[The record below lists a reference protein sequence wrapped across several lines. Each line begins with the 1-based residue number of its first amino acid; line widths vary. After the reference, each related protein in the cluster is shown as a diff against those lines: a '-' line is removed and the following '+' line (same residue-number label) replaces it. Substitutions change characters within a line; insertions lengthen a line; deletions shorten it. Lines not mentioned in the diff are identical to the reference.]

1 MLKNISIENRWIGLL
16 LLFYFFGLLGMSL
29 DSYRDLFLTFT
40 PLNLLITLIVFYK
53 VNQDSSKRFL
63 LLSFL
68 VFLIGFSVEAIGVA
82 TGVLFGNY
90 AYGDPF
96 GFKVFETPLTIGV
109 NWLFLSFCSHGIV
122 QSFTKKALWL
132 ILLPAILM
140 TSLDFL
146 VEPVAMKLNFWNW
159 ENDIIPI
166 QNYVMWFIT
175 SVFIHGL
182 IYFFNP
188 KINTK
193 ISFVIMGVQIVFFGV
208 LNLVL

>member
-16 LLFYFFGLLGMSL
+16 LLFYFFGLIGMSL
-29 DSYRDLFLTFT
+29 DAYRVLFLLFT
-40 PLNLLITLIVFYK
+40 PLNLGITLLVFYK
-53 VNQDSSKRFL
+53 VNRDSSREFFI
-63 LLSFL
+63 LSFL

-90 AYGDPF
+90 IYGDPF
-96 GFKVFETPLTIGV
+96 GFKIFETPLMIGV

-122 QSFTKKALWL
+122 QYFTKKALWL
-132 ILLPAILM
+132 ILLPAVLM

-159 ENDIIPI
+159 ENDIIPV
-166 QNYVMWFIT
+166 QNYVMWFLT
-175 SVFIHGL
+175 SIFIHGL
-182 IYFFNP
+182 IYLFRP

-193 ISFVIMGVQIVFFGV
+193 VSFIILGVQLIFFGV